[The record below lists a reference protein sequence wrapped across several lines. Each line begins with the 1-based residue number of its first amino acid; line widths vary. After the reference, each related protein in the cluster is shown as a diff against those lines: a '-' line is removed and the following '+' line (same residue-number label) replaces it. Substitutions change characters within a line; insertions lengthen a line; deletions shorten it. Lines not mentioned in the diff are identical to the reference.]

1 MNRKIGALIPVFF
14 LIANFLIPTK
24 SLAANSFGPLD
35 VSIPGI
41 SQLTLCKTASELD
54 CIESFG
60 VYDTNGQ
67 VIIAKHLED
76 ISYGTY
82 TDENGNTVVNGETKW
97 SVIGSGLNLEAK
109 LRVGLETPNKI
120 IWKNDGGINQYGA
133 SLRVMVFV
141 SDPKNTKINL
151 VVRTSWLKPM
161 NVQLKALESDFKQ
174 EKISGGNRFTFIGK
188 GMPFSDYTGDWLSDP
203 NKKNYS
209 AKADLDS
216 YLLQFYVHH
225 AGIDAMHS
233 YWPPI
238 CADVGYSVQSHNTNS
253 TGDPSWDPKTNSL
266 NFAIQAPHLTAS
278 GQLNTGYFQY
288 KVSNKFIDCKYPT
301 NNLTKAKYLKLEV
314 IDQDGTRQ
322 VATTSVVNS
331 NGEMVLTAT
340 GFHFSAPQIVVTAED
355 PIVVPAPVATPA
367 PTPTPASKPTSTPSI
382 SPSPASKTIVKSK
395 TITCIKGKLIKK
407 VTALNPKCPVGYKL
421 K

>member
-1 MNRKIGALIPVFF
+1 MNRKIGALISVFF
-14 LIANFLIPTK
+14 IIANFLIPSK

-41 SQLTLCKTASELD
+41 SPLTVCNSATELD

-60 VYDTNGQ
+60 VYQNNG
-67 VIIAKHLED
+67 VLVPAKHLED
-76 ISYGTY
+76 ILYGISN
-82 TDENGNTVVNGETKW
+82 DSNANKNVNGETHW
-97 SVIGSGLNLEAK
+97 LASNSVLNVDS
-109 LRVGLETPNKI
+109 RVRVDLETPNHI
-120 IWKNDGGINQYGA
+120 IFKNLDGSMQLGA
-133 SLRVMVFV
+133 SLRIMVFV
-141 SDPKNTKINL
+141 PDPQNTKIHL

-188 GMPFSDYTGDWLSDP
+188 GMPYSDYLGEWWNDAS
-203 NKKNYS
+203 KKDYS
-209 AKADLDS
+209 AKADADS
-216 YLLQFYVHH
+216 YLFQFYVHH
-225 AGIDAMHS
+225 AGVDAMHS
-233 YWPPI
+233 YWPPV
-238 CADVGYSVQSHNTNS
+238 CADEGYSVQSHNTNS
-253 TGDPSWDPKTNSL
+253 TGDPTWDSTSNSL

-278 GQLNTGYFQY
+278 GKPNIGYFQY
-288 KVSNKFIDCKYPT
+288 KVSNKFLDCKYPT

-355 PIVVPAPVATPA
+355 PIVVPAPVATPT
-367 PTPTPASKPTSTPSI
+367 PTPVPASKPTSTPSV
-382 SPSPASKTIVKSK
+382 SPSPASKTIAKSK
-395 TITCIKGKLIKK
+395 TITCVKGKLIKK
-407 VTALNPKCPVGYKL
+407 VTALNPKCPVGYKV